1 MLLPAAPT
9 FKTGEHPALRLYALN
24 DDWGRWGP
32 MMGRR
37 KAFDPSRFFIFCG
50 NVLGSPYGSA
60 SPLTINPTTR
70 KPYGPSFPQ
79 TTVRDDVR

>member
-1 MLLPAAPT
+1 
-9 FKTGEHPALRLYALN
+9 
-24 DDWGRWGP
+24 

-50 NVLGSPYGSA
+50 NILGSPYGSA
-60 SPLTINPTTR
+60 SPLTINPATGQ
-70 KPYGPSFPQ
+70 PYGPSFPQ